1 MATKSVIDIEVNDE
15 KFKEFSK
22 LFEKYQKSLTKMP
35 GQWGNI
41 NKSVSSLQGNF
52 DRIQHS
58 LDTIASRLDKN
69 YVALKNT
76 NDVAQKTARN
86 FDGISKS
93 AKSVASSVAGTTFNL
108 LKWGAATAA
117 FGLLGAA
124 GGLFGI
130 GSLAGSASNLR
141 RQGQELGVTPGQ
153 LKAAR
158 LNFGRYGDVNGLLQ
172 GISGAQTDLSK
183 QWAFGASGLNPNQ
196 NAAQLL
202 PQILRKA
209 AEVYKSGSAATAG
222 QRLEVSGLTQ
232 FGVTVQQARQYA
244 SLTKEEIALAEKRY
258 AEDAKALE
266 LNDKL
271 LSRWQDLDVQLGR
284 AREKIENTFL
294 TGLEKLTPSLT
305 KLSDAFST
313 AVSNLLKSPKIGEF
327 LEGLG
332 KKLEDLSSY
341 LVGKKFENDVNQF
354 METVGKIAQ
363 ASVILADA
371 IISIADVLRPTDKEA
386 GEAAWARGDLLE
398 ASKRLPA
405 GDFISKSTAYSA
417 NKLRNIKSLEG
428 VDPDLANAVN
438 RMGLLAISGK
448 RDEKEEAKYRHHQ
461 INGQWYTK
469 EGRLAA
475 APGMS
480 HHLTG
485 SAVDIDARQAETI
498 SDEELEKYGLW
509 RPHGRKDYNHI
520 ELKKQLDKEKKSNAD
535 EKHSM
540 LNSSSFG
547 GGTPSPWNPTSIAL
561 NINTTKIPGVDNNI
575 ALLQAGGYYTQMG
588 IG

>member
-232 FGVTVQQARQYA
+232 LGVTVQQARQYA

-258 AEDAKALE
+258 AEDSKALE

-271 LSRWQDLDVQLGR
+271 LRRWQDLDVQLGR

-313 AVSNLLKSPKIGEF
+313 AVSNLLKSPKIGDF
-327 LEGLG
+327 LEAVG
-332 KKLEDLSSY
+332 KKLENFANY
-341 LVGKKFENDVNQF
+341 LTTDEFKDDVNDFLQA
-354 METVGKIAQ
+354 TKDIAN
-363 ASVILADA
+363 ALVELADF
-371 IISIADVLRPTDKEA
+371 IREVLPKKGGSPEELPKEGEPAFKPRSMNLNDIRQMLRGTDK
-386 GEAAWARGDLLE
+386 
-398 ASKRLPA
+398 
-405 GDFISKSTAYSA
+405 
-417 NKLRNIKSLEG
+417 KLQG
-428 VDPDLANAVN
+428 VDPKLAQAIWSA
-438 RMGLLAISGK
+438 GLTPISGF
-448 RDEKEEAKYRHHQ
+448 RTEQEEADLRDHIDPKT
-461 INGQWYTK
+461 GLWVTK
-469 EGRLAA
+469 EGRPVAQ
-475 APGMS
+475 PGQTS
-480 HHLTG
+480 HHTTG
-485 SAVDIDARQAETI
+485 TAVDIDPIQAERI
-498 SDEELEKYGLW
+498 SDEYLDKYGLY
-509 RPHGRKDYNHI
+509 RPYGKKDYNHI

>member
-52 DRIQHS
+52 NRIQHS

-130 GSLAGSASNLR
+130 GSLAGSASNIR

-158 LNFGRYGDVNGLLQ
+158 LNFGRYGDVNSLLQ

-232 FGVTVQQARQYA
+232 LGVTVQQARQYA

-271 LSRWQDLDVQLGR
+271 LRRWQDLDVQLGR

-313 AVSNLLKSPKIGEF
+313 AVSNLLKSPKIGDF
-327 LEGLG
+327 LEAVG
-332 KKLEDLSSY
+332 KKLENFANY
-341 LVGKKFENDVNQF
+341 LVTDEFKDDVNDFLQA
-354 METVGKIAQ
+354 TKDIAN
-363 ASVILADA
+363 ALVELA
-371 IISIADVLRPTDKEA
+371 
-386 GEAAWARGDLLE
+386 
-398 ASKRLPA
+398 
-405 GDFISKSTAYSA
+405 DFISEVLPKRGGSPEELSKEGEPAFKPRSMNLNDIRQMWRGTDK
-417 NKLRNIKSLEG
+417 KLQG
-428 VDPDLANAVN
+428 VDPKLAQAIWSA
-438 RMGLLAISGK
+438 GLNPISGV
-448 RDEKEEAKYRHHQ
+448 RTEQEEAALRDHIDPKT
-461 INGQWYTK
+461 GLWVTK
-469 EGRLAA
+469 EGRPVAQ
-475 APGMS
+475 PGQTS
-480 HHLTG
+480 HHTTG
-485 SAVDIDARQAETI
+485 TAVDIDPRQAERI
-498 SDEELEKYGLW
+498 SDEYLDKYGLY
-509 RPHGRKDYNHI
+509 RPYGKKDYNHI

-561 NINTTKIPGVDNNI
+561 NINTTKVPGVDNNI